1 MLWVGDPL
9 IRCRQVLLATDVGDN
24 SEFTSTPHG
33 MNVDTHPKPATE
45 TDRRSFLVSIG
56 LVVPAGSLATRRGG
70 SIPFGAL

>member
-45 TDRRSFLVSIG
+45 TDRLSWAHDRRTRN
-56 LVVPAGSLATRRGG
+56 PRAARTSLQAIRL
-70 SIPFGAL
+70 IA